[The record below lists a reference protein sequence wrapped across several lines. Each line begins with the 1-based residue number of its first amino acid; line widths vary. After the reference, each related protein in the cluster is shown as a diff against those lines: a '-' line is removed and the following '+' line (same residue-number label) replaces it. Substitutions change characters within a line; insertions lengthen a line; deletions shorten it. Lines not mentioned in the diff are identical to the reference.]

1 MQIKTTVRHHIT
13 PIRMTIFIVE
23 KTYNMQCIL
32 LTFFFSVQYCI
43 VNYIYIAV
51 QQIFRN
57 FSSCVTETPYP
68 LNRNSLFPPHPNP
81 WKPPLYVLLP
91 TSIFFFFLAVLG
103 LCCGLFSSCGEQGL
117 LFIVVHGLLIAVASL
132 VVEHSFQAH
141 RLLQLRH
148 VGSVVV
154 ARRLQSAG
162 SVVLV
167 NGLSCCKACGIFPD
181 QGLNPCPL
189 HWQADSSP
197 LHHQGSPFDY
207 F

>member
-91 TSIFFFFLAVLG
+91 TSIFFFFFW
-103 LCCGLFSSCGEQGL
+103 LCWVF
-117 LFIVVHGLLIAVASL
+117 VVDFSL
-132 VVEHSFQAH
+132 VVVSRDYSSLWCTDFSLQW
-141 RLLQLRH
+141 LLLLWSTVSRHTGFCSCGTWAQQLWH
-148 VGSVVV
+148 
-154 ARRLQSAG
+154 AG
-162 SVVLV
+162 SRV
-167 NGLSCCKACGIFPD
+167 
-181 QGLNPCPL
+181 
-189 HWQADSSP
+189 QA
-197 LHHQGSPFDY
+197 QQFW
-207 F
+207 